1 MKKLRIDVLE
11 FLRRN
16 SKARQEV
23 AELFK
28 NSAGAR
34 LADVTMQLWIK
45 KNDPRLTCISALEII
60 SFWLSQPIDELTTT
74 EV

>member
-1 MKKLRIDVLE
+1 MKKLTIDVLA
-11 FLRRN
+11 FLKQN
-16 SKARQEV
+16 AKARQEV

-34 LADVTMQLWIK
+34 LADVTMQLWIRR
-45 KNDPRLTCISALEII
+45 NDPRLTCISVLEII

>member
-1 MKKLRIDVLE
+1 MKKLTIDVLE

-23 AELFK
+23 ADLFK

-45 KNDPRLTCISALEII
+45 KNDPRLTCISVLEVI
-60 SFWLSQPIDELTTT
+60 SFWINKPIDQLTT